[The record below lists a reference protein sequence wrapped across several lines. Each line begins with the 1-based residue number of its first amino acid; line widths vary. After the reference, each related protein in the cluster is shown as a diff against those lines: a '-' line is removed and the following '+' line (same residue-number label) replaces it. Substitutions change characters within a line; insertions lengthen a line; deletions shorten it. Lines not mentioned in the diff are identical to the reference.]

1 MAISNGSATGE
12 MPLDE
17 LQFENRIQPLME
29 RAYQV
34 AYQVLGDREAAQD
47 AAQEAAMAAWQRRGQ
62 LRGPSLTSWFLKI
75 TLNKARA
82 IRRLRWFSVIR
93 STSLAE
99 ARRGEAG
106 DPLDGVAD
114 RLDLVVVLRR
124 MPAADRITLLLL
136 HAMDLPHAEA
146 AHILGLS
153 ERGVRS
159 RERRA
164 LLRIRPLL
172 EEAGHE

>member
-1 MAISNGSATGE
+1 M
-12 MPLDE
+12 DE

-34 AYQVLGDREAAQD
+34 AYQVLGDREAARD

-82 IRRLRWFSVIR
+82 IRRRRWFSVIR

-136 HAMDLPHAEA
+136 HALDLPHAEA

>member
-34 AYQVLGDREAAQD
+34 AYQVLGDREAALD

-75 TLNKARA
+75 TLNKARS
-82 IRRLRWFSVIR
+82 IRRRRWFSVIR

-106 DPLDGVAD
+106 DPLDGSPTGSTWSSPSATC
-114 RLDLVVVLRR
+114 
-124 MPAADRITLLLL
+124 P
-136 HAMDLPHAEA
+136 LPIA
-146 AHILGLS
+146 
-153 ERGVRS
+153 S
-159 RERRA
+159 RCFCFTRWTCPTPK
-164 LLRIRPLL
+164 RPTSW
-172 EEAGHE
+172 A